1 MAGTAAGVAGSIL
14 LGDRFLLFA
23 RLRKT
28 LPWGGSQDLSS
39 QPEAHLG
46 EQRKPGC
53 DLAGLKHT

>member
-39 QPEAHLG
+39 QPEAQVRAH
-46 EQRKPGC
+46 RKPGC
-53 DLAGLKHT
+53 DFVGLKHT